1 MMTEDEKEALE
12 AKAELD
18 RQDRELGPAV
28 EELRL
33 KLNDLIRGHRF
44 NPISTLVLLSRVS
57 AGYIHMMEKAG
68 YDEKCQEGSVE
79 ERFHFMV
86 QAHLAEL
93 DLDEA
98 KKYIER
104 VNENIS

>member
-1 MMTEDEKEALE
+1 MTKEEKEAL
-12 AKAELD
+12 ATKAELD

-68 YDEKCQEGSVE
+68 YDDKCQAGSVE
-79 ERFHFMV
+79 ERFFFMV
-86 QAHLAEL
+86 QAQLAEL
-93 DLDEA
+93 DLDET

>member
-1 MMTEDEKEALE
+1 MMTEDEKEAL
-12 AKAELD
+12 ATKAELD
-18 RQDRELGPAV
+18 RQDRELSPAV
-28 EELRL
+28 EELRIR
-33 KLNDLIRGHRF
+33 LNDIIKRHRF

-79 ERFHFMV
+79 ERFFFMV
-86 QAHLAEL
+86 QAQLAEL
-93 DLDEA
+93 DLDET

-104 VNENIS
+104 VNENVS

>member
-1 MMTEDEKEALE
+1 MTKEEQEAL
-12 AKAELD
+12 ATKAELD

-28 EELRL
+28 
-33 KLNDLIRGHRF
+33 
-44 NPISTLVLLSRVS
+44 
-57 AGYIHMMEKAG
+57 YIHMLEKAG

-79 ERFHFMV
+79 ERFFFMV
-86 QAHLAEL
+86 QAQLAEL

-104 VNENIS
+104 VNKNIS